1 MASAESRA
9 RMPSG
14 AFQRASDT
22 SGAYKG
28 DGSHCFSFRGRPRFR
43 KLCSRPQAA
52 AVRAC
57 RGNGIRN
64 RSRMLLGGVR
74 GAKRDRCAFHRL
86 ARGAN
91 RANPSPPPPP
101 LPRHPAC
108 PPNPPG
114 LSRPACPPRHP
125 QSRLLLPFVPPCL
138 NALVPAKKIPF
149 FGQIPPPATN
159 TLWIAARPPL
169 LLLFGGDVL

>member
-91 RANPSPPPPP
+91 RANPSPPIATPRPP
-101 LPRHPAC
+101 PRHPAY
-108 PPNPPG
+108 PQTLLAPPAQLAHPATPNPDFPSPSC
-114 LSRPACPPRHP
+114 LRALMPWCLQKKSHFSAKSPR
-125 QSRLLLPFVPPCL
+125 RRR
-138 NALVPAKKIPF
+138 IPY
-149 FGQIPPPATN
+149 G
-159 TLWIAARPPL
+159 
-169 LLLFGGDVL
+169 